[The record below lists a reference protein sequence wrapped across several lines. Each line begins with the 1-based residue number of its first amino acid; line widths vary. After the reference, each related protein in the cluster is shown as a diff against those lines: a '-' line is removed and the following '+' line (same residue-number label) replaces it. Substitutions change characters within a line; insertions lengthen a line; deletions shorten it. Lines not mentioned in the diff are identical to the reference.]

1 MRPQVFVTRQLPA
14 PAINRLAEVCD
25 YQIGV
30 EHGVLDRDSLLA
42 GVREA
47 DGLICLLTDAVDR
60 EVIEAG
66 TRLRVIANVAV
77 GYNNIDVAAARERGV
92 YVTNTPDV
100 LTEATANLKWDLI
113 LVVRGRVVEAGGF
126 KRAGRLTGWGE
137 GWVVG
142 G

>member
-1 MRPQVFVTRQLPA
+1 MRPRVFVTRQLQTPA
-14 PAINRLAEVCD
+14 MNRLAEVCD

-30 EHGVLDRDSLLA
+30 ERGVLDRGALLA

-77 GYNNIDVAAARERGV
+77 GYNNIEVAAARARGV

-100 LTEATANLKWDLI
+100 LTEATANLTWALI
-113 LVVRGRVVEAGGF
+113 LAGTRRIVGVGAF
-126 KRAGRLTGWGE
+126 TRAGQLPRWAL
-137 GWVVG
+137 
-142 G
+142 